1 MMFMKKFP
9 VFKTFLIPTF
19 LLLALSSCKDEFS
32 GDDYAAYFGGEIINP
47 SNRFVLFCKNNE
59 VIDSIPLKK
68 DNTFFIKFDSLAPGL
83 YSFKH
88 EPEYQYVYF
97 DKNDSIMVRVNT
109 NDFDESVMFCGR
121 GYEKNNFLM
130 EMYLRN
136 EDDKDKLFEVFDY
149 DIPQFNQTIN
159 ATYKK
164 NTQYYN
170 SKKQEIK
177 WNDEFDIYAKAALNF
192 PHYTK
197 KEIYPVI
204 HRMRTGNDIYE
215 KLPKDYYDFRKTVDY
230 SNETLT
236 DYAPFASYLNHMLNN
251 VSTIKY
257 HNHFSEVDLA
267 LKTNINKMN
276 IADTLIKN
284 EKVKNMVLNNIAIK
298 YLLEDQNMGNNNQ
311 FLDTYHKYSTDKSQK
326 NEIVKIGNAI
336 QLLKPHFELPSL
348 DFIDPTGK
356 TVSSSDLIKQKT
368 VFFFWSA
375 QASSHMV
382 GVHKKVIA
390 FKKRHPDYDFI
401 AININDKPE
410 KWKEMLAQYNFG
422 GIKQYHC
429 GNFEHLRST
438 WAITKIHR
446 TIIVGKDKKIT
457 NAFTNIFDV
466 NFEKELK

>member
-1 MMFMKKFP
+1 
-9 VFKTFLIPTF
+9 
-19 LLLALSSCKDEFS
+19 
-32 GDDYAAYFGGEIINP
+32 
-47 SNRFVLFCKNNE
+47 
-59 VIDSIPLKK
+59 
-68 DNTFFIKFDSLAPGL
+68 
-83 YSFKH
+83 
-88 EPEYQYVYF
+88 
-97 DKNDSIMVRVNT
+97 
-109 NDFDESVMFCGR
+109 
-121 GYEKNNFLM
+121 
-130 EMYLRN
+130 
-136 EDDKDKLFEVFDY
+136 
-149 DIPQFNQTIN
+149 
-159 ATYKK
+159 
-164 NTQYYN
+164 
-170 SKKQEIK
+170 
-177 WNDEFDIYAKAALNF
+177 
-192 PHYTK
+192 
-197 KEIYPVI
+197 
-204 HRMRTGNDIYE
+204 MRTGNDIYE
-215 KLPKDYYDFRKTVDY
+215 KLPKDYYDFRKSVDY
-230 SNETLT
+230 SNEILT

-298 YLLEDQNMGNNNQ
+298 YLLEDQNMVNNNL

-336 QLLKPHFELPSL
+336 QLLKPHFELPVVNFEAE
-348 DFIDPTGK
+348 DGK
-356 TVSSSDLIKQKT
+356 TVSSADLIRQKT

-382 GVHKKVIA
+382 AVHKKVAA

-401 AININDKPE
+401 AININDKKD
-410 KWKEMLAQYNFG
+410 KWKEVLSQYAFG

-429 GNFEHLRST
+429 PDFHNLRDV

-446 TIIVGKDKKIT
+446 TIIVDKDKKII

>member
-1 MMFMKKFP
+1 MAP
-9 VFKTFLIPTF
+9 VA
-19 LLLALSSCKDEFS
+19 LLLVLCSCKNEFA
-32 GDDYAAYFGGEIINP
+32 GDNYTAYFGGEIINP
-47 SNRFVLFCKNNE
+47 ANRFVLFCKNNE
-59 VIDSIPLKK
+59 VIDTIPLKK
-68 DNTFFIKFDSLAPGL
+68 DNTFFFKFDSLAPGL
-83 YSFKH
+83 YTFKH

-97 DKNDSIMVRVNT
+97 DKNDSLMVRVNT
-109 NDFDESVMFCGR
+109 ADFDESVMFCGR

-136 EDDKDKLFEVFDY
+136 EKDKDKMFDAFDY
-149 DIPQFNQTIN
+149 DIPKFNAVID

-170 SKKQEIK
+170 SKKEEIK
-177 WNDEFDIYAKAALNF
+177 WSDDFDIYAKAALNF

-204 HRMRTGNDIYE
+204 HKMRTGNDIYE
-215 KLPKDYYDFRKTVDY
+215 KLPKDYYDFRKEVDY

-236 DYAPFASYLNHMLNN
+236 DFSPFAVYLNHMLNN

-298 YLLEDQNMGNNNQ
+298 YLLEDQNMVNNNL

-336 QLLKPHFELPSL
+336 QLLKPHFELPIV
-348 DFIDPTGK
+348 DFITPDGK
-356 TVSSSDLIKQKT
+356 TVSSADLIKQKT

-382 GVHKKVIA
+382 AVHKKVIE

-401 AININDKPE
+401 AININDKFE
-410 KWKEMLAQYNFG
+410 KWKEVLSQYTFG

-429 GNFEHLRST
+429 ADFEALRSN

-446 TIIVGKDKKIT
+446 TIIVDQDKKIT

-466 NFEKELK
+466 NFEQNLK